1 MSGSYLDACAQ
12 RTLDL
17 YEPDPRLYRAAAA
30 AAFVQH
36 LELRSQSR
44 FRRGELSHWALRLFD
59 AGAASIAAGLQP
71 TCARLVPVGED
82 TWELRNADA
91 GCLVSGQG
99 EFAQLQ
105 AQLGASVRSSLER
118 LVGSAAGHRTY
129 VQRIVARIAAVL
141 IDHVDEARRCA
152 RRLL

>member
-1 MSGSYLDACAQ
+1 MSGSYLDACAP

-17 YEPDPRLYRAAAA
+17 YEPDPRLSRAAAA

-71 TCARLVPVGED
+71 TCVRLVPVGED
-82 TWELRNADA
+82 TWELRDADA
-91 GCLVSGQG
+91 GCLVSGPG
-99 EFAQLQ
+99 EFARLQ
-105 AQLGASVRSSLER
+105 AQLGAANILFLKQVINKN
-118 LVGSAAGHRTY
+118 
-129 VQRIVARIAAVL
+129 IV
-141 IDHVDEARRCA
+141 HFF
-152 RRLL
+152 